1 MRKVHITAKHNL
13 RRLLKGEMAAL
24 EINGHLVGTWDFS
37 VEQMQAPM
45 SSLER
50 RPLWDWFRVTNKKR
64 NKLYYVDFSMPF
76 REEEFNKEWVANG
89 WAIADLI
96 GKYPIDF
103 KYVADGKFMQWT
115 ESDESEMAHA
125 ERKKFYLD
133 NNDWTKTQQAFD
145 EVMAFRNALDVLLVS
160 RNGDNDGWSIV
171 VPACW
176 GERDSIESIF
186 NVYALP
192 IMFNEIPGMVS
203 TKKTNQYTDEIKYER
218 FV

>member
-1 MRKVHITAKHNL
+1 MKKSHILAKRNL
-13 RRLLKGEMAAL
+13 RRLIKGEMATL

-64 NKLYYVDFSMPF
+64 DKLYYIDFSMPF
-76 REEEFNKEWVANG
+76 REEEFNGEWIANG
-89 WAIADLI
+89 WAIADFI
-96 GKYPIDF
+96 GKYPIEF
-103 KYVADGKFMQWT
+103 NPVGDGKLVQRT
-115 ESDESEMAHA
+115 ESEESEIAHA

-133 NNDWTKTQQAFD
+133 NNDWAKTQQAFD
-145 EVMAFRNALDVLLVS
+145 EVMTFRNALDVLLVS
-160 RNGDNDGWSIV
+160 RNDDNDGWSIV
-171 VPACW
+171 VPARW

-186 NVYALP
+186 SEYALP
-192 IMFNEIPGMVS
+192 IMFGEIRGMVS
-203 TKKTNQYTDEIKYER
+203 TKLYSDEIKYER